1 MKLIKVIL
9 FNLAS
14 LEGLHEIDFESE
26 PLRSAD
32 LFSIVGETGSG
43 KSTILDAI
51 CLALYGTAPRFEG
64 ARNFKYYHGEAVN
77 KDQSLAPDDP
87 RNILRRGTKNCSAE
101 VWFQARDGEYYK
113 AIWSCSFA
121 RTNYKSEERLFYRL
135 KREGALLKV
144 DKELPI
150 REKGSRGNAGL
161 DQVIGLDYNQFTRT
175 VMLAQNSF
183 ANFIKAKDEEKA
195 ILLEKL
201 TGTQIYSVIAEKINA
216 FYKEAKTAKEELK
229 NEVDAL
235 GGNCL
240 TKEELEKRVWEAR
253 QLEAAYSG
261 VEARLKALE
270 THEKWCRQKAA
281 LVVALEKERQEL
293 MEAKAQAESVRE
305 LRSQLREY
313 DLATAVQND
322 FLDYRRLVHHKND
335 LSERL
340 AAYRESHVR
349 LTQEMVAKKELL
361 DVVSG
366 LLSQAKQRQQEMIP
380 RLTLARQ
387 RKVEL
392 EALRKQ
398 GEEAGKQ
405 AREALEA
412 LNRLEK
418 QFQENKLGLE
428 TTAKGLS
435 EEQRCLE
442 ALAKHQKLID
452 SMAIV
457 LNRLERLKKTVEECD
472 RLEATIQKN
481 SQLLA
486 VEEKKRLDAQ
496 GQLEKLRARE
506 QELAQ
511 QEILLGDHLAQY
523 DLDKLRNDSSEAT
536 KRRQA
541 GERCESL
548 LDVLEK
554 NQKSLAAET
563 VILRELEGQLAAWEK
578 REAQLIQE
586 RESIQAVLPG
596 LEEAYQ
602 LAAGE
607 GAEAMRATLR
617 AGECCPVCGS
627 REHPFAAQDG
637 AERYLSPI
645 KTEIVRKRNRQEEI
659 RRELEDKKMGI
670 RTLYSKGVVR
680 KGELAGSL
688 DALRKERER
697 SLAEWES
704 FRQAYVK
711 IPAWE
716 SSATTMVADLLAKF
730 NEKARREET
739 EANERFRVYQVKQ
752 TQLTQIR
759 QDKIKLETSLR
770 REEEN
775 CRAIET
781 RLTALNTTL
790 AEQKNQ
796 QEKYDMGIRQEKEAL
811 TDFFLS
817 IPDWEQRFSSDYP
830 VWVEQLKSLYDRY
843 EQAIDRRRELLE
855 RQGQLNL
862 LREDLKERIV
872 TAQELSEKRNRSLEQ
887 ARAAIGAGELA
898 YQSVLDG
905 KDPDLVENELN
916 KAVQT
921 HEKRKE
927 EVNQEFNRLVEACGR
942 QDESIKLTT
951 SELENTR
958 TRETEKIGRISAW
971 LEEQNRMEDTPGQW
985 NMERLTYLF
994 APEREWRTARERIRR
1009 LDESVQ
1015 QAMGRVENCQKNLE
1029 EHEQSETRTDEPLE
1043 MLLQAMKEEQ
1053 AHKEELDMRRK
1064 EVAGLLFAHQQAERQ
1079 VAERQ
1084 PELKRREQVFTNW
1097 DKLNGI
1103 LGNAEGK
1110 RFRETAQCFT
1120 LRFLIHQA
1128 NAQLRLLNQR
1138 YSLEQVKDS
1147 LGIRVIDH
1155 DRADEVRNLS
1165 SLSGGETFLVSLGL
1179 ALGLSSL
1186 SSRNIQISNLF
1197 VDEGFGTLDSENL
1210 NIVIEALSGL
1220 RTMQGKKV
1228 GVISHT
1234 PEMRERIHTQIQ
1246 VIKAGASGRSELK
1259 IVG

>member
-87 RNILRRGTKNCSAE
+87 RNILRRGTKKCSAE

-121 RTNYKSEERLFYRL
+121 RTNYKSEERWFYRL
-135 KREGALLKV
+135 KREGALLKD

-216 FYKEAKTAKEELK
+216 FYKEAKTTKDELK

-235 GGNCL
+235 KGNCL
-240 TKEELEKRVWEAR
+240 TDEELKKRVGEAH
-253 QLEAAYSG
+253 QLETAYSC

-322 FLDYRRLVHHKND
+322 FLDYRRLVHHKDD

-340 AAYRESHVR
+340 VSYRESHAR

-380 RLTLARQ
+380 HLTLARQ

-412 LNRLEK
+412 LNRVEK

-435 EEQRCLE
+435 EEQRRLE

-472 RLEATIQKN
+472 KLEATIQKN

-511 QEILLGDHLAQY
+511 QETLLGDHLAQY

-548 LDVLEK
+548 QNVMEK

-563 VILRELEGQLAAWEK
+563 VILRELEEQLTAWEK
-578 REAQLIQE
+578 
-586 RESIQAVLPG
+586 
-596 LEEAYQ
+596 
-602 LAAGE
+602 
-607 GAEAMRATLR
+607 
-617 AGECCPVCGS
+617 
-627 REHPFAAQDG
+627 
-637 AERYLSPI
+637 
-645 KTEIVRKRNRQEEI
+645 
-659 RRELEDKKMGI
+659 
-670 RTLYSKGVVR
+670 
-680 KGELAGSL
+680 
-688 DALRKERER
+688 
-697 SLAEWES
+697 
-704 FRQAYVK
+704 
-711 IPAWE
+711 
-716 SSATTMVADLLAKF
+716 
-730 NEKARREET
+730 
-739 EANERFRVYQVKQ
+739 
-752 TQLTQIR
+752 
-759 QDKIKLETSLR
+759 
-770 REEEN
+770 
-775 CRAIET
+775 
-781 RLTALNTTL
+781 
-790 AEQKNQ
+790 
-796 QEKYDMGIRQEKEAL
+796 
-811 TDFFLS
+811 
-817 IPDWEQRFSSDYP
+817 
-830 VWVEQLKSLYDRY
+830 
-843 EQAIDRRRELLE
+843 
-855 RQGQLNL
+855 
-862 LREDLKERIV
+862 
-872 TAQELSEKRNRSLEQ
+872 
-887 ARAAIGAGELA
+887 
-898 YQSVLDG
+898 
-905 KDPDLVENELN
+905 
-916 KAVQT
+916 
-921 HEKRKE
+921 
-927 EVNQEFNRLVEACGR
+927 
-942 QDESIKLTT
+942 
-951 SELENTR
+951 
-958 TRETEKIGRISAW
+958 
-971 LEEQNRMEDTPGQW
+971 
-985 NMERLTYLF
+985 
-994 APEREWRTARERIRR
+994 
-1009 LDESVQ
+1009 
-1015 QAMGRVENCQKNLE
+1015 
-1029 EHEQSETRTDEPLE
+1029 
-1043 MLLQAMKEEQ
+1043 
-1053 AHKEELDMRRK
+1053 
-1064 EVAGLLFAHQQAERQ
+1064 
-1079 VAERQ
+1079 
-1084 PELKRREQVFTNW
+1084 
-1097 DKLNGI
+1097 
-1103 LGNAEGK
+1103 
-1110 RFRETAQCFT
+1110 
-1120 LRFLIHQA
+1120 
-1128 NAQLRLLNQR
+1128 
-1138 YSLEQVKDS
+1138 
-1147 LGIRVIDH
+1147 
-1155 DRADEVRNLS
+1155 
-1165 SLSGGETFLVSLGL
+1165 
-1179 ALGLSSL
+1179 
-1186 SSRNIQISNLF
+1186 
-1197 VDEGFGTLDSENL
+1197 
-1210 NIVIEALSGL
+1210 
-1220 RTMQGKKV
+1220 
-1228 GVISHT
+1228 
-1234 PEMRERIHTQIQ
+1234 
-1246 VIKAGASGRSELK
+1246 
-1259 IVG
+1259 